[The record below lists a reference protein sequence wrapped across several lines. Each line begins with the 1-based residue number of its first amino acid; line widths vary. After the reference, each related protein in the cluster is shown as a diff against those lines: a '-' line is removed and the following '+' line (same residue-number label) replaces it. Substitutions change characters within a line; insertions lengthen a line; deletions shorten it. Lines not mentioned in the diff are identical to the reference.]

1 MSPSVSMCVDGGILT
16 QKDGGFGYVVV
27 LLLLRF
33 VISRFPSFFS
43 LSTPLEQKDEES
55 SSSSPLCG
63 RSLTDIPEFKR

>member
-1 MSPSVSMCVDGGILT
+1 VCGWGILT

-55 SSSSPLCG
+55 SSSSSPLCG